1 MLVRNNHNLT
11 ARKHECK
18 LHLHKFHE
26 TSKAMQCLMI
36 REIKYSPNNF

>member
-1 MLVRNNHNLT
+1 MLVRNNHNP